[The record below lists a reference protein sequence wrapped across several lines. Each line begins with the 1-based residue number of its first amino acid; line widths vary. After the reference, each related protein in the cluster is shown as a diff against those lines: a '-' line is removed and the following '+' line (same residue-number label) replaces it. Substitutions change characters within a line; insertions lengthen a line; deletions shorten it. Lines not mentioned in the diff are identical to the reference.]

1 MYTVE
6 VREGEKTAAQAV
18 FTTDYEFVTLNVKDF
33 GAKGD
38 GVSNDT
44 HYIQAAIM
52 ACPKDSRVLIPEG
65 TYKIT
70 SLFLKDDVKI
80 ELEKGAVL
88 EDYTDRTM
96 FPVFPGATQSYDEE
110 DEYIMGT
117 WEGNPLPMFSAIIT
131 GMNVKNA
138 VIYGAGVL
146 DGKAGK
152 EEGNWWNNPKVM
164 NIAFRPRMIFLSHCE
179 NVIVQGITVQ
189 NSPSWNIHP
198 FFSNHLRFLDLR
210 VLNPRIPPILTD

>member
-1 MYTVE
+1 MKLNIIYKNARCAVAECIDGSIFQLGKTYDVYVNGEKVQETDRVIFSLYGLKPETMYTVE

-70 SLFLKDDVKI
+70 SLFLKDDVKS

-88 EDYTDRTM
+88 E
-96 FPVFPGATQSYDEE
+96 A
-110 DEYIMGT
+110 
-117 WEGNPLPMFSAIIT
+117 
-131 GMNVKNA
+131 
-138 VIYGAGVL
+138 
-146 DGKAGK
+146 
-152 EEGNWWNNPKVM
+152 
-164 NIAFRPRMIFLSHCE
+164 
-179 NVIVQGITVQ
+179 
-189 NSPSWNIHP
+189 
-198 FFSNHLRFLDLR
+198 
-210 VLNPRIPPILTD
+210 